1 MASSNTILVDIKFRD
16 AFSHNIPPLSPKTN
30 ELSAGHRK
38 QPTCR
43 PLTTATI
50 FDHDQVLILRDGT
63 KIYAD
68 IFRPRTDRKVPAIV
82 MWGPYGKT
90 GTGMLNIH
98 SMPLRAGIP
107 ETQLSG
113 YEDFEGL
120 DPAEW
125 VPRGYAIVNVDPR
138 GVNNSEGNINFWGTQ
153 EGQDGHDAIEELAK
167 LPWCSGKMA
176 MAGNSWLAISQ
187 YFIAAEQPP
196 HLTCIAPLEGLSDPV
211 REETIRGGIPNTAF
225 SESIAALLP
234 GKNKVED
241 YVAMLSTDAGLEHYL
256 NDKRVDMTKIKVPAY
271 IGASY
276 SSPIHGI
283 GSLRAFE
290 EIPHQ
295 NKWLTLHA
303 SQEWYDLYSQTRTND
318 LARFFDFH
326 LKGVANEWPQTAPVR
341 MALLN
346 FSKPALL
353 DQEFADL
360 PWHLPD
366 VTRQKLHLSSPGKLT
381 HNKLQQLQEEVL
393 LEYQADSSDEI
404 SFTYAFLTKTVLI
417 GPSTLVI
424 DIAAPSHDDLDI
436 HTHIFKADASGAFLS
451 HLNMPVP
458 PSSSNSSSSPASTVE
473 TMTQN
478 RIWRYLGPNGMLR
491 ASKRHVHGA
500 LRART
505 WETLSHEGEEKVK
518 PGEVVRLRVQLWP
531 TGIVFEA
538 GEQLVLKISGREMG
552 LRGLP
557 QSPEPSNMNKGKHV
571 LHFGGSYENYLEF
584 FTL

>member
-1 MASSNTILVDIKFRD
+1 MASSNTSLLDIKFRD

-38 QPTCR
+38 QPTYR
-43 PLTTATI
+43 PLTTTTI
-50 FDHDQVLILRDGT
+50 FDHDQVLVLRDGT

-68 IFRPRTDRKVPAIV
+68 IFRPRIDQKVPAIV

-107 ETQLSG
+107 ESQLSG
-113 YEDFEGL
+113 YEGFEGL

-138 GVNNSEGNINFWGTQ
+138 GVNNSEGNIHFWGTQ

-167 LPWCSGKMA
+167 LPWCSGKIA

-211 REETIRGGIPNTAF
+211 REETIRGGIANTAF
-225 SESIAALLP
+225 SESIAAILP
-234 GKNKVED
+234 GRNKVED

-295 NKWLTLHA
+295 NKWLILHA
-303 SQEWYDLYSQTRTND
+303 SQEWYDLYSPTRTSD

-326 LKGVANEWPQTAPVR
+326 LKGLANEWPQTVPVR

-366 VTRQKLHLSSPGKLT
+366 VTRQKLHLSSLGKLT
-381 HNKLQQLQEEVL
+381 HNKQQQLQEEV

-404 SFTYAFLTKTVLI
+404 SFTYTFSTKTVLT

-424 DIAAPSHDDLDI
+424 DIAAPSHDDLDV
-436 HTHIFKADASGAFLS
+436 HTHIFKADASGALLS

-458 PSSSNSSSSPASTVE
+458 PSSSNSSPASTVE

-505 WETLSHEGEEKVK
+505 WETLSHEGEEKIK

-571 LHFGGSYENYLEF
+571 LHFGRSSENYLEF

>member
-1 MASSNTILVDIKFRD
+1 MASSNTSPVDIKFRD

-50 FDHDQVLILRDGT
+50 FDQDQVLILRDGT

-68 IFRPRTDRKVPAIV
+68 VFRPRTDQKVPAIV

-138 GVNNSEGNINFWGTQ
+138 GVNNSEGNIHFWGTQ

-167 LPWCSGKMA
+167 LPW
-176 MAGNSWLAISQ
+176 
-187 YFIAAEQPP
+187 Y
-196 HLTCIAPLEGLSDPV
+196 PV

-326 LKGVANEWPQTAPVR
+326 LKDVANEWPQTAPVR

-366 VTRQKLHLSSPGKLT
+366 VVTRQKLHLSSPGKLT
-381 HNKLQQLQEEVL
+381 HNKQQQLQEEVL

-404 SFTYAFLTKTVLI
+404 SFTYAFSTKTVLI

-424 DIAAPSHDDLDI
+424 DIAAPSHDDLDV
-436 HTHIFKADASGAFLS
+436 HTHMFKADASGALLS

-458 PSSSNSSSSPASTVE
+458 PSSSNSSPASTVE

-500 LRART
+500 LLTRT

>member
-1 MASSNTILVDIKFRD
+1 
-16 AFSHNIPPLSPKTN
+16 
-30 ELSAGHRK
+30 
-38 QPTCR
+38 
-43 PLTTATI
+43 
-50 FDHDQVLILRDGT
+50 
-63 KIYAD
+63 
-68 IFRPRTDRKVPAIV
+68 
-82 MWGPYGKT
+82 
-90 GTGMLNIH
+90 
-98 SMPLRAGIP
+98 
-107 ETQLSG
+107 
-113 YEDFEGL
+113 
-120 DPAEW
+120 
-125 VPRGYAIVNVDPR
+125 
-138 GVNNSEGNINFWGTQ
+138 
-153 EGQDGHDAIEELAK
+153 
-167 LPWCSGKMA
+167 
-176 MAGNSWLAISQ
+176 
-187 YFIAAEQPP
+187 
-196 HLTCIAPLEGLSDPV
+196 
-211 REETIRGGIPNTAF
+211 
-225 SESIAALLP
+225 
-234 GKNKVED
+234 
-241 YVAMLSTDAGLEHYL
+241 MLSTDAGLEHYL

-366 VTRQKLHLSSPGKLT
+366 VVTRQKLHLSSPGKLT
-381 HNKLQQLQEEVL
+381 HNKQQQLQEEVL
-393 LEYQADSSDEI
+393 LEYQADSSDET
-404 SFTYAFLTKTVLI
+404 SFTYAFSTKTVLI

-424 DIAAPSHDDLDI
+424 DIAAPSHDDLDV
-436 HTHIFKADASGAFLS
+436 HTHMFKADAYGALLS

-458 PSSSNSSSSPASTVE
+458 PSSSNSSPASTVE

-500 LRART
+500 LLTRT

>member
-1 MASSNTILVDIKFRD
+1 MVRHVLLISRLYACV
-16 AFSHNIPPLSPKTN
+16 
-30 ELSAGHRK
+30 E
-38 QPTCR
+38 TC
-43 PLTTATI
+43 
-50 FDHDQVLILRDGT
+50 
-63 KIYAD
+63 
-68 IFRPRTDRKVPAIV
+68 
-82 MWGPYGKT
+82 
-90 GTGMLNIH
+90 
-98 SMPLRAGIP
+98 
-107 ETQLSG
+107 
-113 YEDFEGL
+113 
-120 DPAEW
+120 
-125 VPRGYAIVNVDPR
+125 
-138 GVNNSEGNINFWGTQ
+138 
-153 EGQDGHDAIEELAK
+153 
-167 LPWCSGKMA
+167 
-176 MAGNSWLAISQ
+176 
-187 YFIAAEQPP
+187 
-196 HLTCIAPLEGLSDPV
+196 
-211 REETIRGGIPNTAF
+211 
-225 SESIAALLP
+225 
-234 GKNKVED
+234 
-241 YVAMLSTDAGLEHYL
+241 
-256 NDKRVDMTKIKVPAY
+256 
-271 IGASY
+271 
-276 SSPIHGI
+276 
-283 GSLRAFE
+283 SLQTSR
-290 EIPHQ
+290 
-295 NKWLTLHA
+295 LTLHA

-326 LKGVANEWPQTAPVR
+326 LKDVANEWPQTAPVR

-366 VTRQKLHLSSPGKLT
+366 VTRQKLHLSSPDKLT

-424 DIAAPSHDDLDI
+424 DIAAPSHDDLDV

-458 PSSSNSSSSPASTVE
+458 PSSSSSSSSSSPASTVE

-478 RIWRYLGPNGMLR
+478 RIWHYLGPNGMLR

-500 LRART
+500 LLTRT

>member
-1 MASSNTILVDIKFRD
+1 
-16 AFSHNIPPLSPKTN
+16 
-30 ELSAGHRK
+30 
-38 QPTCR
+38 
-43 PLTTATI
+43 
-50 FDHDQVLILRDGT
+50 
-63 KIYAD
+63 
-68 IFRPRTDRKVPAIV
+68 
-82 MWGPYGKT
+82 
-90 GTGMLNIH
+90 
-98 SMPLRAGIP
+98 
-107 ETQLSG
+107 
-113 YEDFEGL
+113 
-120 DPAEW
+120 
-125 VPRGYAIVNVDPR
+125 
-138 GVNNSEGNINFWGTQ
+138 
-153 EGQDGHDAIEELAK
+153 
-167 LPWCSGKMA
+167 
-176 MAGNSWLAISQ
+176 
-187 YFIAAEQPP
+187 
-196 HLTCIAPLEGLSDPV
+196 
-211 REETIRGGIPNTAF
+211 
-225 SESIAALLP
+225 
-234 GKNKVED
+234 VED

-256 NDKRVDMTKIKVPAY
+256 HDKRVDMTKIKVPAY

-295 NKWLTLHA
+295 NKWCAISSSFLLYMRVVETCSLQTSRLTLHA

-326 LKGVANEWPQTAPVR
+326 LKDVANEWPQTAPVR

-366 VTRQKLHLSSPGKLT
+366 VTRKQKLHLSSPGKLT
-381 HNKLQQLQEEVL
+381 HNKQQQLQEEAL

-404 SFTYAFLTKTVLI
+404 SFTYAFSTKTVLI

-424 DIAAPSHDDLDI
+424 DIAAPSHDDLDV
-436 HTHIFKADASGAFLS
+436 HTHIFKADASGALLS

-458 PSSSNSSSSPASTVE
+458 PSSSNSSPASTVE

-491 ASKRHVHGA
+491 ASKRHVHRA
-500 LRART
+500 LQART
-505 WETLSHEGEEKVK
+505 WETLSHQGEEKVK

-552 LRGLP
+552 LRALP